1 MATMIYTHLPSNVFL
16 ILIALTNNSTLSV
29 FLLFCRFCISQMDV
43 PARQTFVTLVVSPSE
58 RSAANGITNIV
69 RSVGLSFGLG
79 LNGYFIQN
87 DPSSFAFSM
96 PFVVAGVIKIIY
108 DITLGV
114 LFLWKQKAPK
124 NPQF

>member
-1 MATMIYTHLPSNVFL
+1 
-16 ILIALTNNSTLSV
+16 
-29 FLLFCRFCISQMDV
+29 MDV

-69 RSVGLSFGLG
+69 RSVGLSIGLG

-87 DPSSFAFSM
+87 DPNSFAFSM
-96 PFVVAGVIKIIY
+96 PFVVAGAIKIIY
-108 DITLGV
+108 DVTLGF

-124 NPQF
+124 NPHF

>member
-1 MATMIYTHLPSNVFL
+1 MIYTHLPSNIFL
-16 ILIALTNNSTLSV
+16 ILIALTSNSTLSV

-69 RSVGLSFGLG
+69 RSVGLSIGLG

-87 DPSSFAFSM
+87 DPNSFAFSM
-96 PFVVAGVIKIIY
+96 PFVVAGAIKIIY
-108 DITLGV
+108 DVTLGF

-124 NPQF
+124 NPHF